1 MVKDDDLVSAT
12 HGRAFWILDDLAP
25 LRQWTD
31 AAAKADVHLF
41 DPSPAVRFRGGRDND
56 AFQGENPPA
65 GAIVYYQLAQPQ
77 KGEITLE
84 ILDEGGRV
92 MRKYSSREKV
102 IPDKPLPER
111 PERDDA
117 KDTLPTEAGLQRVVW
132 NLRYEEPAFL
142 GSTIFDM
149 GRPDMPM
156 ALPGTYQV
164 RLNVA
169 GVSRT
174 APLEVKLDPRVKT
187 TPAELQKQF
196 ELAMQVRELFDRTH
210 RALREIRAVRSQLQ
224 ALKGRLGDPAK
235 ASSVVAAADAIDAR
249 MSPLEQELIQ
259 VKARSSQDMCNWP
272 TRLNSKLAWLSNV
285 VDSADRP
292 PTQQAVELFAE
303 LKTRAEAQLGPWNEL
318 LAKELPALNE
328 LMQREGVPA
337 VGPAP
342 AKP

>member
-1 MVKDDDLVSAT
+1 MRAMGIV
-12 HGRAFWILDDLAP
+12 GRAGIFAVTLVMPGGLL
-25 LRQWTD
+25 LR
-31 AAAKADVHLF
+31 DVR
-41 DPSPAVRFRGGRDND
+41 A
-56 AFQGENPPA
+56 ENPPA
-65 GAIVYYQLAQPQ
+65 GAIVYYQLAQEQ

-84 ILDEGGRV
+84 VLDGGGRV
-92 MRKYSSREKV
+92 VRRYSSREKV

-111 PERDDA
+111 PERDKG
-117 KDTLPTEAGLQRVVW
+117 KDLLPTSAGLHRFVW
-132 NLRYEEPAFL
+132 DLRYEEPEFL

-156 ALPGTYQV
+156 ALPGAYQI

-169 GVSRT
+169 GVGRT
-174 APLEVKLDPRVKT
+174 APLQVKVDPRVKAT
-187 TPAELQKQF
+187 SAELQKQF

-210 RALREIRAVRSQLQ
+210 RALREIRGVRSQLQ

-235 ASSVVAAADAIDAR
+235 ATSVVGAADAIEAR
-249 MSPLEQELIQ
+249 MAPLEQELIQ

-272 TRLNSKLAWLSNV
+272 TRLNSKLGWLSNV
-285 VDSADRP
+285 VDSADRA
-292 PTQQAVELFAE
+292 PTQQAFEFFAE
-303 LKTRAEAQLGPWNEL
+303 LKARAEAQLGPWNEL

-342 AKP
+342 ASP